1 MPPHVHN
8 PPMQPSLHFPS
19 NQPQSPSTSCPSTS
33 SPASISMDLRTPST
47 TSTSSSA
54 TDDQLN
60 TTLAAMYALG
70 GEKENARRAKE
81 EKDLEKKARQ
91 ECEKWEDKERR
102 GREAKEKGV
111 KEDTER
117 RERGE
122 ERIKQRGNLLQLG
135 ELSKSAGLLF
145 GLTRALDQEASK
157 PRYTT
162 RPRANSSIAMFAVP
176 NTTRAPSR
184 VDGCGGASNRKGVD
198 PGPDGSPPLESGST
212 REQLNLSPRVKP
224 METEAKKDKDGG
236 VSGST
241 ATPVLMS
248 DAKAREKVKKVVKA
262 YLSTE
267 NLEETIVTLET
278 LPIEYRYIFVDAMAV
293 AALNGDDK
301 LVTLIEKLFATAR
314 ERCVCSAEAFERGLF
329 PVVEMANDISTGVPK
344 AYEWLARLMRAAGV
358 KRIQVKKMAAKI
370 VVRGEVWIQP
380 KDLLMQE
387 FDKAVLEGKEREERE
402 RREKEEKEEV
412 EREARER
419 AEREARE
426 KEELERL
433 AREEK
438 ERIAKEQVG
447 ARTRVEEEARSK
459 VETEVTDEAVAAENN
474 TQDHEPLSFGHQPR
488 KGPTYPESSTS
499 DESWE
504 RNNLAQHDPPE
515 WAEDAEERIQACLS
529 TKDIGQAVN
538 IFQKTPECDRATF
551 VGKCIAAAFDG
562 GNESVLAI
570 QQLFNAAY
578 NGRICAAKSF
588 EQGFLAAVDSADETS
603 MDVPRT
609 YEWLARL
616 MHGAGL
622 TKARVERMAERI
634 VVVGEPRLEPKYLL
648 VYEFEKL
655 VI

>member
-1 MPPHVHN
+1 
-8 PPMQPSLHFPS
+8 
-19 NQPQSPSTSCPSTS
+19 
-33 SPASISMDLRTPST
+33 MDLRTPST

-54 TDDQLN
+54 TDDQLS
-60 TTLAAMYALG
+60 TTLAAMYVLDG
-70 GEKENARRAKE
+70 GREDSPRAK
-81 EKDLEKKARQ
+81 Q
-91 ECEKWEDKERR
+91 ECEKRKDNERQ

-111 KEDTER
+111 EDTER
-117 RERGE
+117 RERGK
-122 ERIKQRGNLLQLG
+122 ERIKQQGHLFQLG

-145 GLTRALDQEASK
+145 GLTRALDQEDSK
-157 PRYTT
+157 PCYTT

-176 NTTRAPSR
+176 DATGADSPPQA
-184 VDGCGGASNRKGVD
+184 DGRGGARNRNSVD
-198 PGPDGSPPLESGST
+198 PGPDGSLPLEGEGT

-224 METEAKKDKDGG
+224 TETEVKKDKDGG
-236 VSGST
+236 VSRS
-241 ATPVLMS
+241 AAAPVLMS

-262 YLSTE
+262 YLDTE

-293 AALNGDDK
+293 AALDGDDK
-301 LVTLIEKLFATAR
+301 LVALVENLFTTAR

-329 PVVEMANDISTGVPK
+329 PVVEMSNDISTGVPK

-370 VVRGEVWIQP
+370 VVRGEVWVHP

-387 FDKAVLEGKEREERE
+387 FDKAILEAKEREERE

-438 ERIAKEQVG
+438 ERVAKEQEE
-447 ARTRVEEEARSK
+447 ATATAEEEARFK
-459 VETEVTDEAVAAENN
+459 AEAEVTATAVAAERSP
-474 TQDHEPLSFGHQPR
+474 QAHDSLFSGQQSHKDPARSEL
-488 KGPTYPESSTS
+488 STS

-504 RNNLAQHDPPE
+504 RNNLAQHDPSE
-515 WAEDAEERIQACLS
+515 RLEDAGLAEECIQTYLS
-529 TKDIGQAVN
+529 AGDIGQAID
-538 IFQKTPECDRATF
+538 IFQKMLEGDRAAF

-562 GNESVLAI
+562 GSESVLAM

-578 NGRICAAKSF
+578 NGRICTAKSF
-588 EQGFLAAVDSADETS
+588 EQGFLIAVDSADETS

-622 TKARVERMAERI
+622 TKARVERMAENI
-634 VVVGEPRLEPKYLL
+634 MVVGEPRLEPKYLL

-655 VI
+655 VS

>member
-1 MPPHVHN
+1 
-8 PPMQPSLHFPS
+8 
-19 NQPQSPSTSCPSTS
+19 
-33 SPASISMDLRTPST
+33 MDLRTPST

-54 TDDQLN
+54 TDDQLS
-60 TTLAAMYALG
+60 TTLAAIYVLG
-70 GEKENARRAKE
+70 GEKENAPRTK
-81 EKDLEKKARQ
+81 Q
-91 ECEKWEDKERR
+91 ECEKWKNNERR

-122 ERIKQRGNLLQLG
+122 ERTKQQGILFQLD

-145 GLTRALDQEASK
+145 GLTRALNQENSK

-176 NTTRAPSR
+176 DATRAPPR

-198 PGPDGSPPLESGST
+198 PGPDGSLPLEGEGT

-224 METEAKKDKDGG
+224 METEVKKDEDGG
-236 VSGST
+236 VSRST

-248 DAKAREKVKKVVKA
+248 DAEAREKVKKAVKVRTLIQRRSWYGRLIHIIQA
-262 YLSTE
+262 YLGTE
-267 NLEETIVTLET
+267 NLEETIITIGT
-278 LPIEYRYIFVDAMAV
+278 LPIEHHYIFVDAMAV

-301 LVTLIEKLFATAR
+301 LVALVENLFATSR
-314 ERCVCSAEAFERGLF
+314 ERYVCSAEAFERGLF

-370 VVRGEVWIQP
+370 VVRGEVWVQP

-412 EREARER
+412 EREVRER

-438 ERIAKEQVG
+438 ERVAKEQEE
-447 ARTRVEEEARSK
+447 ATATAEEEARFK
-459 VETEVTDEAVAAENN
+459 AEAEVTATAVAAERSP
-474 TQDHEPLSFGHQPR
+474 QAHDSLFSGQKSHKDPARSEL
-488 KGPTYPESSTS
+488 STS

-504 RNNLAQHDPPE
+504 RNNLAQHDPSE
-515 WAEDAEERIQACLS
+515 RLEDAGLAEECIQTHLS
-529 TKDIGQAVN
+529 AGDIGQAID
-538 IFQKTPECDRATF
+538 IFQKMLEGDRAAF

-562 GNESVLAI
+562 GSESVLAM

-578 NGRICAAKSF
+578 NGRICTAKSF
-588 EQGFLAAVDSADETS
+588 EQGFLIAVDSADETS

-622 TKARVERMAERI
+622 TKARVERMAENI
-634 VVVGEPRLEPKYLL
+634 MVVGEPRLEPKYLL

-655 VI
+655 VS